1 MKVHNCASHER
12 AGARTGNSS
21 IRCAAILAAIC
32 CGAWGS
38 AAYADSKGDI
48 DAVTHEEHELVADSV
63 NGEAFVA
70 ESGVLTFD
78 RRDVQD
84 FGGTVVSSSG
94 VIKFRAVGLA
104 AGGQKI
110 VGAAPPSITRV
121 VIDLDGAPIN
131 IEFDEKNL
139 NVQIRQSTGLV
150 IEPKH
155 QEMLKTFGVE
165 VQRQLLANHQDPTLL
180 SVTEQR
186 LWRLTEMYAEVP
198 NGYRFDRERSVTL
211 REPIMVE
218 DERSNKFQNGV
229 RIDLD
234 ALESD
239 RVLNDE
245 LLAGCASGG
254 VDNLYNLK
262 NAKNVCSKSATA
274 KRTAYHDFC
283 PTHGYISESTAYG
296 CASSV
301 CRGRCGPGCSMGV
314 AVKGWGAWG
323 QDCLDHDV
331 CNQAHNSQLGG
342 CSDEFNDATDDY
354 LKITFSCYTGCKS

>member
-1 MKVHNCASHER
+1 MRIQTRTSHER
-12 AGARTGNSS
+12 AGARKGNSS
-21 IRCAAILAAIC
+21 IRYAAILAVIC

-38 AAYADSKGDI
+38 AAYADSKGDR
-48 DAVTHEEHELVADSV
+48 DAVTHEEHELIADSA
-63 NGEAFVA
+63 NDEAFVA

-84 FGGTVVSSSG
+84 FGGTVVSNSG
-94 VIKFRAVGLA
+94 VVKFRAVGLA
-104 AGGQKI
+104 AGGQK
-110 VGAAPPSITRV
+110 VLGAAQPSITRV

-139 NVQIRQSTGLV
+139 TVQIRQSTGLV

-155 QEMLKTFGVE
+155 QEMLKTFGLE
-165 VQRQLLANHQDPTLL
+165 VQRELFANHQDPSRL

-186 LWRLTEMYAEVP
+186 LYRLTEMYAEVP

-218 DERSNKFQNGV
+218 EELSNKFQDSV
-229 RIDLD
+229 I
-234 ALESD
+234 LESD
-239 RVLNDE
+239 QVLNDG
-245 LLAGCASGG
+245 LLKGCVSGG

-262 NAKNVCSKSATA
+262 NAKNVCSKSARA
-274 KRTAYHDFC
+274 YRTARHDFC
-283 PTHGYISESTAYG
+283 PSHGYIAESTAYG

-301 CRGRCGPGCSMGV
+301 CRGRCGPGCTMG
-314 AVKGWGAWG
+314 ALPKGMGAWG
-323 QDCLDHDV
+323 HDCLEHDV

-342 CSDEFNDATDDY
+342 CSDEFNDATNDY
-354 LKITFSCYTGCKS
+354 LDIIISCYTGCKS